1 MDQAIAEG
9 YIMDVAK
16 HIYSYDTL
24 YELDKQV
31 DSGKGYLPMMIHRAL
46 RKKAY
51 EDTEIIKEKTRM
63 MLQVFKNETAAK
75 IKGRAKAM
83 VVTSSRLAAVKYKL
97 FMDEEIKKR
106 NLPYK
111 TLVAFSGK
119 VEYEKVTY
127 TETGMNSPNNP
138 KNEKIEDVFEKNDDI
153 RFLIVA
159 NKFQT
164 GFDEPLLHTMFVDK
178 PLRGRNAVQT
188 LSRLNRIHPDKKD
201 TLVVDYT
208 GSYEEIM
215 KAYQKYQKDIT
226 TVKDIDPKA
235 LFELKDALLK
245 FAVFTET
252 DVKEVVKLSEEGKEN
267 MHEIAGIIFSII
279 NKYKDLKDQKRQD
292 EFRILIHRYLSLF
305 NYIKILYNIPQQ
317 DLWDFQV
324 FLIYLDNKL
333 TNSDFNSLMKDIEDV
348 SVSRY
353 AIPEAP
359 QEVKEKEG
367 KESGKSGKITAVRQV
382 KTVQEVIHEINL
394 KFRELI
400 TADGVR
406 IVGEFFEDVT
416 KDETLKAIIISN
428 KGKNPETV
436 YDQIIKEELVI
447 KLQNFVA
454 SNSPDLYEK
463 ITGPDIMPYINRQA
477 YELLRGVVAA

>member
-1 MDQAIAEG
+1 M
-9 YIMDVAK
+9 
-16 HIYSYDTL
+16 
-24 YELDKQV
+24 
-31 DSGKGYLPMMIHRAL
+31 
-46 RKKAY
+46 
-51 EDTEIIKEKTRM
+51 
-63 MLQVFKNETAAK
+63 
-75 IKGRAKAM
+75 
-83 VVTSSRLAAVKYKL
+83 
-97 FMDEEIKKR
+97 
-106 NLPYK
+106 
-111 TLVAFSGK
+111 
-119 VEYEKVTY
+119 
-127 TETGMNSPNNP
+127 
-138 KNEKIEDVFEKNDDI
+138 
-153 RFLIVA
+153 
-159 NKFQT
+159 
-164 GFDEPLLHTMFVDK
+164 
-178 PLRGRNAVQT
+178 
-188 LSRLNRIHPDKKD
+188 
-201 TLVVDYT
+201 
-208 GSYEEIM
+208 
-215 KAYQKYQKDIT
+215 
-226 TVKDIDPKA
+226 
-235 LFELKDALLK
+235 
-245 FAVFTET
+245 
-252 DVKEVVKLSEEGKEN
+252 
-267 MHEIAGIIFSII
+267 
-279 NKYKDLKDQKRQD
+279 
-292 EFRILIHRYLSLF
+292 IHRYLSLF